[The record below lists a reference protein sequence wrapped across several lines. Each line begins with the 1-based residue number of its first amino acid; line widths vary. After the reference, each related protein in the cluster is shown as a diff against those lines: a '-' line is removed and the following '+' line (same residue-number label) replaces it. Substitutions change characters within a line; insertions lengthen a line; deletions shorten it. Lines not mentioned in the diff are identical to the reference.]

1 MTEDHRYR
9 LIFEEFLD
17 KTEDGFIVVDKDGI
31 ITDINQNYCD
41 FLAKRQEDVIGK
53 PIGQVITTTSMYD
66 VLARRHRGDG
76 SNGVYIQP
84 YCAGETRDQ
93 SENYAVANRFCFFD
107 EDSTLLGAAAHM
119 KFRQRAMDTAKEIL
133 DLELKYYREEYSKST
148 SGSGGFEHL
157 IGKDPKLLELK
168 RTGTRIAQTD
178 FSVLITGE
186 TGTGKEVL
194 AKAIHA
200 ESPRR
205 DGPFICVNCGAIP
218 DNLLESEL
226 FGYEE
231 GAFTGA
237 NREGKMGVF
246 ESANKGTVFL
256 DEIGDLPLDMQ
267 VHLLRVLQERQVK
280 RVGGVRSISVDVRIV
295 AATNRD
301 LLEMVREKTFRE
313 DLYYRLNVVP
323 IQIPPLR
330 ERKGDIKP
338 LIQSF
343 LTDMNKKYRFQKA
356 FTPAAMEVMHRYAWP
371 GNVRELKNVVE
382 QAVILSSGDYIL
394 PTDLPIT
401 SRHEADSDGGTL
413 DLRLAVAQF
422 EYDHICLAYQKY
434 RNVRAAAAS
443 LGMDDATFVRKRKKY
458 EKLLQK

>member
-1 MTEDHRYR
+1 MAQTASRGKGAAGMTEDHRYR

-186 TGTGKEVL
+186 TGTGKT
-194 AKAIHA
+194 
-200 ESPRR
+200 
-205 DGPFICVNCGAIP
+205 C
-218 DNLLESEL
+218 
-226 FGYEE
+226 
-231 GAFTGA
+231 
-237 NREGKMGVF
+237 
-246 ESANKGTVFL
+246 
-256 DEIGDLPLDMQ
+256 
-267 VHLLRVLQERQVK
+267 
-280 RVGGVRSISVDVRIV
+280 
-295 AATNRD
+295 
-301 LLEMVREKTFRE
+301 
-313 DLYYRLNVVP
+313 
-323 IQIPPLR
+323 
-330 ERKGDIKP
+330 
-338 LIQSF
+338 
-343 LTDMNKKYRFQKA
+343 
-356 FTPAAMEVMHRYAWP
+356 
-371 GNVRELKNVVE
+371 
-382 QAVILSSGDYIL
+382 
-394 PTDLPIT
+394 
-401 SRHEADSDGGTL
+401 
-413 DLRLAVAQF
+413 
-422 EYDHICLAYQKY
+422 
-434 RNVRAAAAS
+434 
-443 LGMDDATFVRKRKKY
+443 
-458 EKLLQK
+458 